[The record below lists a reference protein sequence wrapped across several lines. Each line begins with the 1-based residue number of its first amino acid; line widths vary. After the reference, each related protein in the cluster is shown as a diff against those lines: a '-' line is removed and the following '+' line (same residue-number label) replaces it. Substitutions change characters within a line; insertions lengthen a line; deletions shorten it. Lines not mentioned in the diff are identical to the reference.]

1 MWSQEGAGDLQTV
14 TEAVMVGDIPQ
25 TWESRW
31 GRGWGTEPVDRERA
45 WRVWMASPGQE
56 GQGEEWGDR
65 CEGWKCVGWGWKLSP
80 FSVFSLGWEPQGL
93 LRVGCGP

>member
-1 MWSQEGAGDLQTV
+1 
-14 TEAVMVGDIPQ
+14 
-25 TWESRW
+25 
-31 GRGWGTEPVDRERA
+31 
-45 WRVWMASPGQE
+45 MASPGQE
-56 GQGEEWGDR
+56 GRGEEWGDR